1 MQTSI
6 ITELL
11 NTDFGK
17 RADDILR
24 KCVHCGFCTATCPTY
39 QLLSDELDG
48 PRGRIY
54 QIKSMLEGQPA
65 DREILT
71 HLDRCLS
78 CRSCE
83 TTCPSGVDY
92 AELIDIGRLHIE
104 QQNIRPFGQ
113 KLARN
118 LLGQLLP
125 YKNRNALLFKLGSIF
140 RFLLPVSLKEKAPII
155 RPVHHY
161 KQQHTP
167 SGKSVLL
174 LEGCAQSTLSP
185 NTNSAATA
193 LLQALGYKVIRE
205 PVVTCCGAVNQ
216 HLNQVE
222 KAESWV
228 LNNLSSWK
236 QLDANEPLD
245 AIVSTATGCGVMLKD
260 YPKILNH
267 ISQDT
272 QHYQPLIEKIKD
284 ISELFSAEELNKK
297 IKTFTPGKQQISYHA
312 PCTLTHGHK
321 LSEKLFA
328 ELSALGYQL
337 NIPQNAHLCCG
348 SAGTYSLLQPQL
360 SKQLRDNKLTALQQ
374 CSPEV
379 IITAN
384 VGCEHHLNSA
394 GKLPVIHWVELVAND
409 IEQSC

>member
-6 ITELL
+6 TADLL
-11 NTDFGK
+11 NTDSGK
-17 RADDILR
+17 RADEILR

-39 QLLSDELDG
+39 QLLGDELDG

-54 QIKSMLEGQPA
+54 QIKSVLEGQPA

-71 HLDRCLS
+71 HLDRCLT

-104 QQNIRPFGQ
+104 QKNIRPFGQ
-113 KLARN
+113 KLVRN
-118 LLGQLLP
+118 LLGELLP
-125 YKNRNALLFKLGSIF
+125 YRNRNALLFKLGSFF
-140 RFLLPVSLKEKAPII
+140 RPLLPASLKQKAPLI
-155 RPVHHY
+155 RPAQEY
-161 KQQHTP
+161 KQLDTTP
-167 SGKSVLL
+167 QKTVLL
-174 LEGCAQSTLSP
+174 LEGCVQSTLSP
-185 NTNSAATA
+185 NTNSAANTV
-193 LLQALGYKVIRE
+193 LQALGYKVICE
-205 PVVTCCGAVNQ
+205 PVVSCCGAVNQ

-222 KAESWV
+222 KAEQWV
-228 LNNLSSWK
+228 LKNLSSWK
-236 QLDANEPLD
+236 QLNENKQLD

-260 YPKILNH
+260 YSKILKN
-267 ISQDT
+267 ISHNT
-272 QHYQPLIEKIKD
+272 EHYQPIIEKIKD
-284 ISELFSAEELNKK
+284 ISELFSADTLRNNLKSFEQ
-297 IKTFTPGKQQISYHA
+297 GKQQVSYHA

-321 LSEKLFA
+321 LSEHLYA
-328 ELSALGYQL
+328 QLSALGYQL

-348 SAGTYSLLQPQL
+348 SAGTYSLLQPTL
-360 SKQLRDNKLTALQQ
+360 SKQLRDNKLEALQQ

-394 GKLPVIHWVELVAND
+394 GASPVLHWVELIAND
-409 IEQSC
+409 IESSC